1 MAGLDGIEQG
11 GPQGTEIASAWR
23 RDHAGSGLTSR
34 MILAYVEREAGGQ
47 AVERMLALAGLTGSE
62 ELLRDENHWFSYET
76 KLALW
81 SAAEEVLEDPQ
92 VAEHV
97 GAAVLDLSVAAG
109 LKRTLRALGTPG
121 FVYGNV
127 VRANAKFNWAHQLVV
142 LDRGAAC
149 VRMRYTDVSGV

>member
-1 MAGLDGIEQG
+1 MANRRSGSGNTNMRDGEVS
-11 GPQGTEIASAWR
+11 TAWR
-23 RDHAGSGLTSR
+23 REHAGFGLTSR
-34 MILAYVEREAGGQ
+34 VSLAFVEREAGGQ
-47 AVERMLALAGLTGSE
+47 ADKQMLRSAALADMETQ
-62 ELLRDENHWFSYET
+62 LRDENHWFSYDV

-81 SAAEEVLEDPQ
+81 SAAEETLQDRN

-97 GAAVLDLSVAAG
+97 GAAMLDLSVAMG

-142 LDRGAAC
+142 
-149 VRMRYTDVSGV
+149 